1 MDMTEFRFDAAARS
15 AAPFG
20 PTGPETGAA
29 AAAVDMGRVAGQ
41 LGGEIAAP
49 LTAAIERVNTLA
61 TTGRIDRASLVALRS
76 EIEGARRAG
85 IIAQQ
90 LARLAGGNIRQTPER
105 LDLTQLLREAVS
117 QRGREIQARGVE
129 VRQVLH
135 PAEVIVDA
143 SLVFAL
149 LQALLDWALGHAQ
162 ERIDLALDLKS
173 WPVNARL
180 RCHFAHRPA
189 DQVESKTPAAA
200 PHLDTMAWLLV
211 QQTALSLGLEARRHD
226 TAGDTTLTLEFPR
239 TVNGTVNDKMDG
251 VSAIELDEDFS
262 LTPNSKPLA
271 GSHVL
276 VLAARREVRTLVRDA
291 IRPMGLMVD
300 FTTSVDE
307 AREFCR
313 GGLPHAI
320 IYESAIG
327 GERFDQ
333 LRRELLAEVPQ
344 LSFIAIGEDGRE
356 YESSVRDGHQITR
369 VGRDAVMTS
378 LPSALLFELSRGLPA

>member
-1 MDMTEFRFDAAARS
+1 MGTIDTKHDSFSRNAFAAALH
-15 AAPFG
+15 AEAPR
-20 PTGPETGAA
+20 TGI
-29 AAAVDMGRVAGQ
+29 DMALVASQ
-41 LGGEIAAP
+41 LGGEIASP

-61 TTGRIDRASLVALRS
+61 TTGRIDRSSLTALRT

-90 LARLAGGNIRQTPER
+90 LSRLAGGGVRQNPEQV
-105 LDLTQLLREAVS
+105 DLTQLMREAVA

-135 PAEVIVDA
+135 PAEVVVDA
-143 SLVFAL
+143 SLVFSL
-149 LQALLDWALGHAQ
+149 LQALLDWALSHAHA
-162 ERIDLALDLKS
+162 RIDLSLDIKS
-173 WPVNARL
+173 WPVQARL
-180 RCHFAHRPA
+180 ICRFAHRPA
-189 DQVESKTPAAA
+189 DQASPDGSAVASE
-200 PHLDTMAWLLV
+200 LETMAWLLI
-211 QQTALSLGLEARRHD
+211 QQTALSLGAQLQRLD
-226 TAGDTTLTLEFPR
+226 TGSETKLTLEFPR
-239 TVNGTVNDKMDG
+239 TVNDQMEG
-251 VSAIELDEDFS
+251 VSTIEIDEDFA

-276 VLAARREVRTLVRDA
+276 VVAARREVRTLVRDA
-291 IRPMGLMVD
+291 MRPMGLMVD

-320 IYESAIG
+320 VYESALG
-327 GERFDQ
+327 GDRFEQ

-356 YESSVRDGHQITR
+356 YESSVRDGHQTTR

-378 LPSALLFELSRGLPA
+378 LPSALLFELSRGVAG